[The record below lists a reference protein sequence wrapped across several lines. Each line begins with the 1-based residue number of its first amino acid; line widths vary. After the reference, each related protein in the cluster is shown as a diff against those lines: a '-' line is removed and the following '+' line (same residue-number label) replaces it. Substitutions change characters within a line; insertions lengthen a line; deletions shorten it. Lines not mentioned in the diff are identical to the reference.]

1 MNELGAKLKKL
12 RGKRT
17 LRGLARLSGI
27 QYHTYYRA
35 ERGLSV
41 KFSTLKA
48 IAKMLSVTEEDWVS
62 LIISWIKAE
71 VGDDIKLVR
80 LSPKRQLGT
89 LDQIIEKL
97 LSIPK
102 PDQEE
107 ILQALERPE
116 ILEII
121 RAGNKLYHRL
131 AEEFDGK

>member
-17 LRGLARLSGI
+17 LRAIARLSNIGF
-27 QYHTYYRA
+27 HTYYRA

-71 VGDDIKLVR
+71 VGDDIKLVQ
-80 LSPKRQLGT
+80 LNPKRQLGT
-89 LDQIIEKL
+89 LDKINEKL
-97 LSIPK
+97 ISLPK
-102 PDQEE
+102 TDQQE
-107 ILQALERPE
+107 ILLALERPE
-116 ILEII
+116 ILQFI
-121 RAGNKLYHRL
+121 RAGNKLYDRL